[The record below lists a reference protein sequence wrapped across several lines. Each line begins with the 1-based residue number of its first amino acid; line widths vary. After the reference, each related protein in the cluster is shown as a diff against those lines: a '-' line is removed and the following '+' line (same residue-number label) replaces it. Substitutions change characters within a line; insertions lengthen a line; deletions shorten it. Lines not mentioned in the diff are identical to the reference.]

1 MAIVQ
6 SLACIAFCPEAL
18 NVHELDLQILYVKL
32 IQEHLH
38 VQNA

>member
-18 NVHELDLQILYVKL
+18 NVHPRVTSLEQLSLAEIRG
-32 IQEHLH
+32 E
-38 VQNA
+38 